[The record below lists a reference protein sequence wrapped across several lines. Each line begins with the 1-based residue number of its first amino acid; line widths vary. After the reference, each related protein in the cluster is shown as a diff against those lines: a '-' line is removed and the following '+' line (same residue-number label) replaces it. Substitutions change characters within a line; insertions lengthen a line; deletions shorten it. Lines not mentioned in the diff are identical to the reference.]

1 MIRKALLAMT
11 LFLFSGLALSYSV
24 GTVPGSLDL
33 GTVEPGST
41 VEQNIYVTVSDVDQN
56 FTVSPY
62 ANGVSPSTLFSGDIE
77 NRDEISEQASTDWW
91 RFDEPTIDP
100 STELSDSE
108 IEDSGVP
115 SVQGVMAATLEVP
128 EDAEPGYRYG
138 HIRVNPQFSDPN
150 SSGSGARIVT
160 PTRLSYSFRV
170 AGEVRRNIVVDSSQT
185 RAFRLGEEEA
195 AVEVLLRNEGTVTT
209 STEDF
214 QVDVLDATGA
224 TEATLTAG
232 DAVLEP
238 GEERYVEASWGSE
251 DGIEEGAYQIDGRV
265 DYLTG
270 EATAS
275 GSFSLPGFDVVE
287 VRPDDSPGS
296 DEQDGRGGLPLW
308 LVAMILV
315 LLGVLMWSFGIDP
328 FWILLIV
335 GIFGISAFILMSGI
349 SNYLLILL
357 LMVVGIVV
365 YGGL

>member
-1 MIRKALLAMT
+1 MDRKALLLIA
-11 LFLFSGLALSYSV
+11 LFFFSGIVSAASV
-24 GTVPGSLDL
+24 GAVPGNIEISD
-33 GTVEPGST
+33 VNPGSS
-41 VEQNIYVTVSDVDQN
+41 VEGTFYITTNYDTA
-56 FTVSPY
+56 FTVDPSASSTTSPTFVLESE
-62 ANGVSPSTLFSGDIE
+62 NPSIVSEQGSGSWFSFEETRVSPNNETSIT
-77 NRDEISEQASTDWW
+77 
-91 RFDEPTIDP
+91 
-100 STELSDSE
+100 LSDGTAVNSNARV
-108 IEDSGVP
+108 DY
-115 SVQGVMAATLEVP
+115 TLDIP
-128 EDAEPGYRYG
+128 NDAEPGLHYGSIELNSDISGDQSEPGTNNFGETNIRYSIMVEG
-138 HIRVNPQFSDPN
+138 DP
-150 SSGSGARIVT
+150 
-160 PTRLSYSFRV
+160 L
-170 AGEVRRNIVVDSSQT
+170 RNIVVQDV
-185 RAFRLGEEEA
+185 RAFRLGEDEA

-251 DGIEEGAYQIDGRV
+251 DGIEEGAYQIDGEV

-270 EATAS
+270 QATAS

-287 VRPDDSPGS
+287 VRPDDSPAVDG
-296 DEQDGRGGLPLW
+296 EQDRGGLPLW

>member
-1 MIRKALLAMT
+1 MDRKASLFILL
-11 LFLFSGLALSYSV
+11 LLFSGAVTAVSI
-24 GTVPGSLDL
+24 GTAPGSLDL
-33 GTVEPGST
+33 GTVSPGST
-41 VEQNIYVTVSDVDQN
+41 VEQNVYIRASDVGQN
-56 FTVSPY
+56 FTVRPSANSISPR
-62 ANGVSPSTLFSGDIE
+62 SLFSGGLE
-77 NRDEISEQASTDWW
+77 NKDEISEQDGVEWW
-91 RFDEPTIDP
+91 SFEETTVDP
-100 STELSDSE
+100 STDLPPSE

-115 SVQGVMAATLEVP
+115 NVQGATQFTLQIP
-128 EDAEPGYRYG
+128 RDAEPGYRYG
-138 HIRVNPQFSDPN
+138 HIRLNADLGSAN
-150 SSGSGARIVT
+150 GSGSGARIVT
-160 PTRLSYSFRV
+160 PTRLSYNFRV

-185 RAFRLGEEEA
+185 RAFRLGEDQA

-209 STEDF
+209 STDNF

-232 DAVLEP
+232 DAELEP

-251 DGIEEGAYQIDGRV
+251 DGIEEGAYQIDGEV

>member
-1 MIRKALLAMT
+1 MI
-11 LFLFSGLALSYSV
+11 LFLFSGFVVSISI
-24 GTVPGSLDL
+24 GTAPGSLDL
-33 GTVEPGST
+33 GTVNPGST
-41 VEQNIYVTVSDVDQN
+41 VQQNIYISVDDVGEN
-56 FTVSPY
+56 FTVYPS
-62 ANGVSPSTLFSGDIE
+62 ANSIESTSLFSGDIE
-77 NRDEISEQASTDWW
+77 NRDEISEQASTGWW
-91 RFDEPTIDP
+91 RFEEPTIDP
-100 STELSDSE
+100 STDLNDSE
-108 IEDSGVP
+108 IEISGVP
-115 SVQGVMAATLEVP
+115 TVQGVMAATLEVP

-138 HIRVNPQFSDPN
+138 TIRLNPQLSAPN
-150 SSGSGARIVT
+150 QSGSGARIVT

-170 AGEVRRNIVVDSSQT
+170 AGEVRRNIVVDDV
-185 RAFRLGEEEA
+185 RAFRLGEDQA

-209 STEDF
+209 STENF
-214 QVDVLDATGA
+214 QIDVLDATGA

-251 DGIEEGAYQIDGRV
+251 NGIEEGAYQIDGEV
-265 DYLTG
+265 GYLTG
-270 EATAS
+270 RATAS

-287 VRPDDSPGS
+287 VRPDDSPAVDG
-296 DEQDGRGGLPLW
+296 EQDRGGLPLW

-335 GIFGISAFILMSGI
+335 GVLGISAFILMSGI

>member
-1 MIRKALLAMT
+1 MKKVYFKLLM
-11 LFLFSGLALSYSV
+11 LFGLVLISSSSVLSASV
-24 GTVPGSLDL
+24 GTIPGSLSFNDIDR
-33 GTVEPGST
+33 GNSIERSVYVQAFDVGANFSVNPTFSSYVSSSMFDEENDRIYSYSQQGSSDWF
-41 VEQNIYVTVSDVDQN
+41 EAEEVTVNPETSY
-56 FTVSPY
+56 TVSGGGTESSVEGQF
-62 ANGVSPSTLFSGDIE
+62 NLTL
-77 NRDEISEQASTDWW
+77 NVPDE
-91 RFDEPTIDP
+91 
-100 STELSDSE
+100 
-108 IEDSGVP
+108 
-115 SVQGVMAATLEVP
+115 
-128 EDAEPGYRYG
+128 AEPGIHRG
-138 HIRVNPQFSDPN
+138 FLRLNADIGTTGGTPGTSNIVET
-150 SSGSGARIVT
+150 RIPYTITV
-160 PTRLSYSFRV
+160 P
-170 AGEVRRNIVVDSSQT
+170 GEVQRNIVVQDV
-185 RAFRLGEEEA
+185 RAFRLGEDEA

-238 GEERYVEASWGSE
+238 DEERYVEASWGSE
-251 DGIEEGAYQIDGRV
+251 DGIEEGAYQIDGEV

-270 EATAS
+270 QATAS